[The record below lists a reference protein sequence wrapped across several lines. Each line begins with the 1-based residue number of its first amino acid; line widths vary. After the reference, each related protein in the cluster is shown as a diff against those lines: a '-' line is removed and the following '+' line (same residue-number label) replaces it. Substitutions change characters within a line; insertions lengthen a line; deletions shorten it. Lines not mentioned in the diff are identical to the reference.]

1 MKALS
6 WWPTES
12 FDVCIV
18 DDFSVK
24 VENKIIDKK
33 KTFNLFTMLTLEIPQ
48 MSWTAPKN
56 NRKQIFLKIFS
67 YLSQQLHD
75 TNR

>member
-33 KTFNLFTMLTLEIPQ
+33 
-48 MSWTAPKN
+48 
-56 NRKQIFLKIFS
+56 R
-67 YLSQQLHD
+67 
-75 TNR
+75 

>member
-1 MKALS
+1 
-6 WWPTES
+6 
-12 FDVCIV
+12 
-18 DDFSVK
+18 
-24 VENKIIDKK
+24 
-33 KTFNLFTMLTLEIPQ
+33 MLTLEIPQ